1 MMNMSRTESV
11 FGCSGQDVTMVA
23 SKAMLDILKVSL
35 YNGVAHDWS
44 LPCLGKILC
53 NCKCHHKSF
62 NGVSFKKLVVSYYVC
77 AESLTESLRF

>member
-1 MMNMSRTESV
+1 MMNMNRTESV

-35 YNGVAHDWS
+35 FNGVAHDWS

-53 NCKCHHKSF
+53 NCKYHKS

-77 AESLTESLRF
+77 AESLRESLRF